1 MYAYIYI
8 YTCIY
13 IYMYIHVQNNCVYMF
28 TRTHTHTLNIFF
40 GVKHDKQEPLV
51 SSFFGFYRC
60 SFVHVFCFLPL
71 TALAQS
77 PPLTQGLGDW
87 LCMGLVNMLIRVI
100 C

>member
-1 MYAYIYI
+1 MVGRYIYI
-8 YTCIY
+8 YIYVYTYSYVCMHIY
-13 IYMYIHVQNNCVYMF
+13 IYIHVQNKYVYLF

-40 GVKHDKQEPLV
+40 WVKHDKQEPLV

-77 PPLTQGLGDW
+77 SGALRLALHGFG
-87 LCMGLVNMLIRVI
+87 
-100 C
+100 